1 MTATEKYNSVLE
13 GKLSEAE
20 FVRQMR
26 NMFPQHVTQWNGY
39 KDSVSILKQ
48 RGLIFE
54 NKEVKK
60 AVRDISDSFPLE
72 AIDRGVDYEL
82 EAQGIDSTGSV
93 TKEQYLAAKRK
104 VVANLQKDQNHYL
117 NLISGESSKVDKH
130 DKYQE
135 VKKNNHKDTFNDM
148 KKADLKEGVE
158 EADAIPTS
166 PGVPGEKASNSER
179 KLAMRQIIDFLTLDG
194 HPKTGYKVSTQDAID
209 FIKTHKDEIFSG
221 EIDYKD
227 FNDVWHNYDEYETIN
242 RDIPEV
248 MGVDRKGNQKPET
261 APSRF
266 KGRDKSVSRAVATE
280 ALSDED
286 MKAIEKYGHSDKPV
300 KAYRPGDMFSS
311 DFDYEGMLEA
321 GLKIRL
327 NTPIQTLQ
335 AIYDS
340 FEDVNYHRE
349 NRHLGNAIDAIKDND
364 KSEALDHIRN
374 FKKEVK
380 QTLLSL
386 NEGETPIRELEEGD
400 PMTMAYTK
408 KVKDINER
416 VGSLDEFI
424 SLIEDRAADND
435 TMPQDE
441 AIEVMEALIEELDIP
456 VRLVH
461 DVAED
466 QLEEEPNEGNEFEAE
481 RLKAIKAGKKEFSVD
496 GKTFPVK
503 GAGEDEKKRAAMM
516 KESVKAIVTKVLEEG
531 TINEAA
537 TQELA
542 RIADDYAGFEGMK
555 GAILDL
561 QNLVSDIEAYYDKTR
576 EKIQKVYDTL
586 GEIRNEEG
594 LKVGGFLAPAIETAF
609 MKDLRPVTKQGF
621 TKGLDQPKVKVISQ
635 ADIDAHNS
643 GERPLGEAEP
653 PKETVFTP
661 NI

>member
-1 MTATEKYNSVLE
+1 MRTATEKYHAVLE
-13 GKLSEAE
+13 GKLNQAE

-26 NMFPQHVTQWNGY
+26 QAFPQFITQWNGY

-48 RGLIFE
+48 KGLIFE
-54 NKEVKK
+54 KKEAPKKDINKL
-60 AVRDISDSFPLE
+60 ADQFPLDSIE
-72 AIDRGVDYEL
+72 RGIDIEL
-82 EAQGIDSTGSV
+82 EAAGIDSTGNV
-93 TKEQYLAAKRK
+93 KKDDYMVAKRK
-104 VVANLQKDQNHYL
+104 VVTNLQKDANHYL
-117 NLISGESSKVDKH
+117 NLMSGESAKVDKH
-130 DKYQE
+130 DQMKE
-135 VKKNNHKDTFNDM
+135 VGKKNHKDTFNDM

-194 HPKTGYKVSTQDAID
+194 HPETGYKVSTQDAID

-221 EIDYKD
+221 EIDYTD
-227 FNDVWHNYDEYETIN
+227 FNDVWDNYDEYETIN
-242 RDIPEV
+242 RDSFDEV

-261 APSRF
+261 EPSRF
-266 KGRDKSVSRAVATE
+266 KGRDKSMSRAAKGLEEDEEEYLAKKDAAIKKAMGKEDEIEE
-280 ALSDED
+280 A
-286 MKAIEKYGHSDKPV
+286 V
-300 KAYRPGDMFSS
+300 NAYTPGDMFST
-311 DFDYEGMLEA
+311 DFDYEGMLKA
-321 GLKIRL
+321 GLKIRI
-327 NTPIQTLQ
+327 NTPIDTMQ

-349 NRHLGNAIDAIKDND
+349 NRFLGDVIDAVKDGD
-364 KSEALDHIRN
+364 KAEALEALRG
-374 FKKEVK
+374 FRKEVK
-380 QTLLSL
+380 ETLSSIF
-386 NEGETPIRELEEGD
+386 EGAFPVRERDESYVPRNG
-400 PMTMAYTK
+400 
-408 KVKDINER
+408 VVNER

-424 SLIEDRAADND
+424 SLIEDRAANND

-461 DVAED
+461 DVAEAKGKD
-466 QLEEEPNEGNEFEAE
+466 HDGDGDIDSDDYMAAKD
-481 RLKAIKAGKKEFSVD
+481 KAIKKAMGKKDEM
-496 GKTFPVK
+496 VK
-503 GAGEDEKKRAAMM
+503 ENI
-516 KESVKAIVTKVLEEG
+516 KAIISKVLEEG

-537 TQELA
+537 TAELA

-561 QNLVSDIEAYYDKTR
+561 QNVVSDIEAYYDKTR
-576 EKIQKVYDTL
+576 DKIQKVYDKL

-609 MKDLRPVTKQGF
+609 MKDLRPVTKKGF
-621 TKGLDQPKVKVISQ
+621 TKGLDQPKVRVISQ
-635 ADIDAHNS
+635 KDIDMHNS

-653 PKETVFTP
+653 KQTVYSP